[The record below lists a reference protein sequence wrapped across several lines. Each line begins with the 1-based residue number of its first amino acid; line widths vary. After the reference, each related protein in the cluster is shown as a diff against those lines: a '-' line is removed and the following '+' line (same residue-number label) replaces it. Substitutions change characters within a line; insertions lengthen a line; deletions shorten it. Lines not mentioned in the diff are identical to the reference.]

1 MSIFLR
7 EPDDPTTLYSFD
19 ILPTKSSAAPNP
31 ALPWQVEVILREGH
45 VALATLSW
53 YADKV
58 QARLAADAFIKTW
71 LDARLP

>member
-19 ILPTKSSAAPNP
+19 VNLSKSSVNP
-31 ALPWQVEVILREGH
+31 ALPWSAEVILREGH
-45 VALATLSW
+45 VLLTTLSG

-71 LDARLP
+71 LDARL